1 MKSLVAFVDG
11 GSRGNPGTA
20 GYGAHIV
27 DEEGKVLAGLSGPL
41 GVRSNNYAEYA
52 GLIAALD
59 YALSNRFEKVT
70 VFADSELMVRQ
81 IRGVY
86 KVRSPNLRR
95 SFQQARALIGQL
107 KAFSIRHIPRARNR
121 EADRLANLAMD
132 SQALARR
139 GLKPTSNEGRKDIHE
154 GGPKDLSTK
163 GHEGRRRATKGLKR
177 LERGP

>member
-1 MKSLVAFVDG
+1 MKSLVAYVDG

-20 GYGAHIV
+20 GYGAHIL
-27 DEEGKVLAGLSGPL
+27 DGEGKVMANLSGCL

-59 YALSNRFEKVT
+59 YALANQFEKVT

-86 KVRSPNLRR
+86 KVRSPNLKR
-95 SFQQARALIGQL
+95 SFQEARTLIGRL
-107 KAFSIRHIPRARNR
+107 KVFSIRHIPRSRNR

-132 SQALARR
+132 KQD
-139 GLKPTSNEGRKDIHE
+139 GRE
-154 GGPKDLSTK
+154 
-163 GHEGRRRATKGLKR
+163 
-177 LERGP
+177 

>member
-1 MKSLVAFVDG
+1 MKSLVAYVDG

-20 GYGAHIV
+20 GYGAHV
-27 DEEGKVLAGLSGPL
+27 LDGEGKVLANLSGCL

-59 YALSNRFEKVT
+59 YALANRFEKVT

-86 KVRSPNLRR
+86 KVKSPNLRR
-95 SFQQARALIGQL
+95 SYQQASSLIGRL
-107 KAFSIRHIPRARNR
+107 KAFTIRHIPRSQNL

-132 SQALARR
+132 KQPS
-139 GLKPTSNEGRKDIHE
+139 GE
-154 GGPKDLSTK
+154 
-163 GHEGRRRATKGLKR
+163 
-177 LERGP
+177 